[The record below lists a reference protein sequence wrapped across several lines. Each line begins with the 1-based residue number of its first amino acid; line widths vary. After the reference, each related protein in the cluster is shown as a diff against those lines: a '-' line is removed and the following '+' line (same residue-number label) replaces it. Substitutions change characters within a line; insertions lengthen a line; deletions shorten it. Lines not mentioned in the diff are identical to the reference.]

1 MSTREDNA
9 KSANT
14 VGLDFVRTIIAED
27 NANGTYGGRVA
38 TRFPPEPNGFLHVG
52 HATAICLS
60 FGVARENN
68 GTTNLRFDDT
78 NPTTE
83 DISYVEAIQ
92 EDVRWLGFE
101 WNNGVRYAS
110 DYFPRLYKMG
120 VQLVKDGKAY
130 VDSSSEEEIREMR
143 GTLTEPGTP
152 SVYRDRSIEENLDL
166 LARMKA
172 GEFENGAHVLRAKI
186 DIEPVSYTHLTLP
199 TSDLV

>member
-1 MSTREDNA
+1 MSTRENNS
-9 KSANT
+9 KSVNT

-83 DISYVEAIQ
+83 DTSYVDAIQ
-92 EDVRWLGFE
+92 QRCAIRL
-101 WNNGVRYAS
+101 RLLPAS
-110 DYFPRLYKMG
+110 LR
-120 VQLVKDGKAY
+120 DGGSA
-130 VDSSSEEEIREMR
+130 S
-143 GTLTEPGTP
+143 
-152 SVYRDRSIEENLDL
+152 
-166 LARMKA
+166 
-172 GEFENGAHVLRAKI
+172 
-186 DIEPVSYTHLTLP
+186 
-199 TSDLV
+199 